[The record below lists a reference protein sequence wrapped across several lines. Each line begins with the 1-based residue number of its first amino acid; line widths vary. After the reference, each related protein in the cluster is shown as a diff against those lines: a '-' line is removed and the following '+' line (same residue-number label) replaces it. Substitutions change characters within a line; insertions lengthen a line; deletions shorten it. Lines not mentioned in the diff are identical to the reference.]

1 MKVKEESE
9 SWVGLATLTLIN
21 SLITEQEELNKYNM
35 SHINCLANHPIP
47 RDSAKMTSSS
57 LANV

>member
-1 MKVKEESE
+1 MKESE
-9 SWVGLATLTLIN
+9 SWVGLAPLTLIN
-21 SLITEQEELNKYNM
+21 SLITEQEELNRFKLL
-35 SHINCLANHPIP
+35 IDCLADHRVP